1 MMCVCVACVVC
12 ECRVY
17 CVHMCVCM
25 YVFASHAIVIGVI
38 MFELSYKFSRSSC
51 PQSSADRGECQHLD
65 LDFVC

>member
-1 MMCVCVACVVC
+1 M
-12 ECRVY
+12 Y